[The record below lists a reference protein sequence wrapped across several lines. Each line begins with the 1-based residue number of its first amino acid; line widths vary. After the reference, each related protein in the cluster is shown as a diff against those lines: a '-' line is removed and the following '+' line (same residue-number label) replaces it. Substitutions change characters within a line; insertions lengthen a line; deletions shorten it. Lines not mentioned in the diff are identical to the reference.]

1 MSYRENRKEMR
12 ARFYNIPIVNEDQV
26 LHIGT
31 QTDFDFKEYSF
42 VVDFIVEDL
51 PSGNKYFKI
60 MQANICSAD
69 ILISI
74 MTTELVDFVIELIR
88 KNYESIDLNFEK
100 VIL

>member
-1 MSYRENRKEMR
+1 MR

-42 VVDFIVEDL
+42 VVDFTVTDL
-51 PSGNKYFKI
+51 PSGNKYFLI
-60 MQANICSAD
+60 MQANICHNGAFID
-69 ILISI
+69 IR
-74 MTTELVDFVIELIR
+74 TTALNEFITELIR
-88 KNYESIDLNFEK
+88 ENYESIDLNFEK

>member
-1 MSYRENRKEMR
+1 MR

-31 QTDFDFKEYSF
+31 PSDYYFEEYSF
-42 VVDFIVEDL
+42 VVDFTVEDL
-51 PSGNKYFKI
+51 PSGDKYFRI

-69 ILISI
+69 ILIDI
-74 MTTELVDFVIELIR
+74 KTPPLEDFVIELIS

>member
-1 MSYRENRKEMR
+1 MR

-31 QTDFDFKEYSF
+31 QTDYDFQEYSF
-42 VVDFIVEDL
+42 RIDFIVEDL
-51 PSGNKYFKI
+51 PSGEKYFKI
-60 MQANICSAD
+60 VKAEI
-69 ILISI
+69 
-74 MTTELVDFVIELIR
+74 VFVNVLTIELMEFLTDLVR